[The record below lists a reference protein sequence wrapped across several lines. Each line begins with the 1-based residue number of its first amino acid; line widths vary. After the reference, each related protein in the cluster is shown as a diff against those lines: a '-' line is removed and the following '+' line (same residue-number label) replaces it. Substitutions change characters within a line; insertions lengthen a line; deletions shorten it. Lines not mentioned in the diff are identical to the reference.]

1 MDEEYLRELFEYGYY
16 DLFDRSKMIDIDVDL
31 MLERFSKH
39 WISLEDVLKRM
50 GASSEVFDKT
60 LRSSI
65 ISFNR
70 YTYYTICD
78 LGQIDLK
85 DCIINYKVVI
95 YDEEIEEE
103 YSFNITA

>member
-39 WISLEDVLKRM
+39 WISLEDVLKIM
-50 GASSEVFDKT
+50 GASSEIFDRT

-78 LGQIDLK
+78 LGQIDLSG
-85 DCIINYKVVI
+85 CIIE
-95 YDEEIEEE
+95 DESIVECERIEEE